1 MIFNK
6 LFTHFQE
13 IGVEI
18 SARVGSTAKDTED
31 NYRGEYSDCEGAA
44 DAVAGL
50 LMGNLTAPL
59 GWQQLE
65 NAQPK
70 KMVLLCDH
78 FW

>member
-6 LFTHFQE
+6 KFFFTHFQE

-18 SARVGSTAKDTED
+18 SVRVGSIAKGTVD
-31 NYRGEYSDCEGAA
+31 NYRGEYSDCGGAA

-50 LMGNLTAPL
+50 LVETLTAPL

-65 NAQPK
+65 SAQPK
-70 KMVLLCDH
+70 KMVL
-78 FW
+78 